1 MYLNA
6 SNFSILV
13 VRFAT
18 PEGSQWAINKFNKR
32 IFNGRELHVTFT
44 VESTQESRKRFPPSK
59 WESTNL
65 HKIDESNNG
74 DEEHEQE
81 TTTNE

>member
-1 MYLNA
+1 M
-6 SNFSILV
+6 V
-13 VRFAT
+13 
-18 PEGSQWAINKFNKR
+18 
-32 IFNGRELHVTFT
+32 NGRELHVTFT
-44 VESTQESRKRFPPSK
+44 LDSGMDARKRLMTSK

-81 TTTNE
+81 PSLEPSARPLEPLTQNYQSP